1 MYKAVQKCNGK
12 ALICIQWQLL
22 QYIVRINMKE
32 LQRVMFIS
40 LASSVHS
47 LIHILFQL
55 GNKLVPPTCKCEK
68 TSNHN
73 QIKKIAGGLKHLG
86 LKQVRAR
93 FVDIS
98 CFSGNGIKK
107 EKTVF

>member
-1 MYKAVQKCNGK
+1 M
-12 ALICIQWQLL
+12 
-22 QYIVRINMKE
+22 
-32 LQRVMFIS
+32 MFIP
-40 LASSVHS
+40 LASSNHS
-47 LIHILFQL
+47 LIHVLFQS

-73 QIKKIAGGLKHLG
+73 QINNFAGGLKHLG

-98 CFSGNGIKK
+98 CFSGNGMK
-107 EKTVF
+107 EGKDSPVKLILEQVYHSIYLVN